1 MKDSKALIAEM
12 RLEEKASLLSGS
24 DQWHTQAVE
33 RLGIPALRLSDGPSG
48 LRYIGEDRK
57 AAPAAALRSGS
68 YSFISGYRDA
78 ATVEMT
84 LGYDPGKFSFAVVS
98 EDFLSYSSDSH
109 VAIVYGEDFNL
120 QFEYAALY
128 SGEDFAAHCA
138 SLREK
143 YQSCGDF
150 ACGELAGLWVLDG
163 DNVAMHLAIP
173 GDAHSYLL
181 VTALKTP
188 DYDDE
193 VTTLPDYAPLRALL
207 ETVKFTRS

>member
-1 MKDSKALIAEM
+1 MKRNWKVIAPLALTAAGALAAGVSVLLGKADKG
-12 RLEEKASLLSGS
+12 EK
-24 DQWHTQAVE
+24 
-33 RLGIPALRLSDGPSG
+33 P
-48 LRYIGEDRK
+48 
-57 AAPAAALRSGS
+57 AAPAAKDAPAKPAAALKTGS

>member
-1 MKDSKALIAEM
+1 MKNWKVIAPLALTAAGA
-12 RLEEKASLLSGS
+12 LATGLAVLLKKT
-24 DQWHTQAVE
+24 DEAA
-33 RLGIPALRLSDGPSG
+33 PA
-48 LRYIGEDRK
+48 GEK
-57 AAPAAALRSGS
+57 AAPAAKPIDPARLKTGS
-68 YSFISGYRDA
+68 YSFISGYKDA

-84 LGYDPGKFSFAVVS
+84 LGYDPEKFSFAVVE
-98 EDFLSYSSDSH
+98 EDFLNYSSDSH

-120 QFEYAALY
+120 QFEYASLY

-138 SLREK
+138 ALRDK
-143 YQSCGDF
+143 YQTCGDF
-150 ACGELAGLWVLDG
+150 ACGELSGLWVLDG

-173 GDAHSYLL
+173 GDEHSYLL
-181 VTALKTP
+181 VTAFKTS

>member
-1 MKDSKALIAEM
+1 MKRNWKVIAPLALTAAGA
-12 RLEEKASLLSGS
+12 LAAGVSVLLGKTDKGEK
-24 DQWHTQAVE
+24 
-33 RLGIPALRLSDGPSG
+33 PAAPAA
-48 LRYIGEDRK
+48 K

>member
-1 MKDSKALIAEM
+1 MKRNWKVIAPLALTAAGA
-12 RLEEKASLLSGS
+12 LAAGVSVLLGKTDKGEKPAASAAK
-24 DQWHTQAVE
+24 DA
-33 RLGIPALRLSDGPSG
+33 PA
-48 LRYIGEDRK
+48 K
-57 AAPAAALRSGS
+57 PAAALRSGS

-207 ETVKFTRS
+207 ETVKFARS

>member
-1 MKDSKALIAEM
+1 MKRNWKVIAPLALTAAGALAAGVSVLLGK
-12 RLEEKASLLSGS
+12 LEK
-24 DQWHTQAVE
+24 
-33 RLGIPALRLSDGPSG
+33 PAPTDAPA
-48 LRYIGEDRK
+48 K
-57 AAPAAALRSGS
+57 AAPTAKPAAALKTGS
-68 YSFISGYRDA
+68 YSFISGYKDA

-84 LGYDPGKFSFAVVS
+84 LGYDPEKFSFAVVE
-98 EDFLSYSSDSH
+98 EDFLNYSSDSH

-120 QFEYAALY
+120 QFEYASLY
-128 SGEDFAAHCA
+128 SGEGFAAHCA
-138 SLREK
+138 ALREK

-150 ACGELAGLWVLDG
+150 ACGELQGLWVLDG

-207 ETVKFTRS
+207 ETVKFARS